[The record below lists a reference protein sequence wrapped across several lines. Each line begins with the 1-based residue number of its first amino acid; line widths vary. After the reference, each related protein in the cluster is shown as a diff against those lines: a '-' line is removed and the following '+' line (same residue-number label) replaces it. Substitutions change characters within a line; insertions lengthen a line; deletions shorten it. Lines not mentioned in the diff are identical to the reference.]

1 MKKIL
6 ITTEYITLGQFLKL
20 ANVISSGSQAKFFLL
35 SNNILVNDT
44 FENRRGRKLYHDDKI
59 KIQDEIF
66 QIVQQ
71 NKDN

>member
-20 ANVISSGSQAKFFLL
+20 SNAISSGSQAKFFLL
-35 SNNILVNDT
+35 SNDVLVNGDKD
-44 FENRRGRKLYHDDKI
+44 ERRGRKLYHADKI
-59 KIQDEIF
+59 KIQDEEY